1 MLKIYKPFL
10 VLILLSF
17 LSVPLFSSFST
28 ANAKEHE
35 HKEDIKP
42 LTGNLVCL
50 LPDKKTGSVTPV
62 IATSACDKLP
72 KHAHVVV
79 DLRGEVGQVY
89 AVQGS
94 EEAITR
100 LQQTSSRKDVMVK
113 GKIGGN
119 QDAWIITVD

>member
-1 MLKIYKPFL
+1 MLNIYRSFL
-10 VLILLSF
+10 VLIFLSF
-17 LSVPLFSSFST
+17 LSIPLLTVST
-28 ANAKEHE
+28 AMAEEDK

-42 LTGNLVCL
+42 LTGNVICL

-62 IATSACDKLP
+62 IATSPCDKLP
-72 KHAHVVV
+72 QHAHVFV

-94 EEAITR
+94 EEAILR
-100 LQQTSSRKDVMVK
+100 LEKTSNRENVEIK

>member
-1 MLKIYKPFL
+1 MLNIYRYFP

-28 ANAKEHE
+28 AYAEKDK

-42 LTGNLVCL
+42 VIGNVICL
-50 LPDKKTGSVTPV
+50 LPDKNTGSVTPV
-62 IATSACDKLP
+62 IATSPCDGLP
-72 KHAHVVV
+72 QHAHVIV

-94 EEAITR
+94 PEAIKR
-100 LQQTSSRKDVMVK
+100 LEQTSNRKDVEIK

-119 QDAWIITVD
+119 QDAWIITIE